1 MKTFL
6 LLLLAALTLHAA
18 DRPPNVVIIFC
29 DDLGYADIGPF
40 GQKGFATPNLDRMAV
55 EGRCLTNFHVSSAV
69 CSASRSA
76 LITGCY
82 HSRVGI
88 HGALGPGAKVALQ
101 PAEMTIAEVLKQ
113 RGYATGMSGKWHLGD
128 RPEWMPLAQGFDEYL
143 GLPYSNDMWPHHPQA
158 KPGAYPPLPMYEGE
172 KVIIPAMTHEDQN
185 QLTTRYTERAVA
197 FIERNKDRPFFFY
210 LAHSMPHVPLHVSD
224 KFAGKSGAGLF
235 GDAIQEIDWS
245 VGQVLDALKRA
256 GVDDNTL
263 VIFTSDNGPWLSY
276 GDHAGSAGPLREGKG
291 TSWDGGTR
299 VPCVVR
305 WPGKI
310 PAGSKTDTIAMTIDL
325 LPTLAALT
333 GAKLPERKID
343 GIDVWPILSGAP
355 DAKNPHAAYAT
366 WYARNELQ
374 SVTDGQWKLVFPHT
388 YRSAVGMPRATG
400 GIPSLYKPAKVEK
413 PALYDLTADVG
424 ETTDRAAE
432 HPEVVAKL
440 SKFADQMRG
449 ELGDTLTGANGSEV
463 RPDATLAGKN

>member
-1 MKTFL
+1 MMKAFL
-6 LLLLAALTLHAA
+6 LLLLAAFGLHAA

-40 GQKGFATPNLDRMAV
+40 GQKAFATPNLDRMAA

-82 HSRVGI
+82 HNRVGI
-88 HGALGPGAKVALQ
+88 HGALGPGAKIGLQ
-101 PAEMTIAEVLKQ
+101 PSEMTIADMLKS

-128 RPEWMPLAQGFDEYL
+128 RPEWLPLAQGFDEYL

-158 KPGAYPPLPMYEGE
+158 KPGAYPKLPLIDGDRVLDPE
-172 KVIIPAMTHEDQN
+172 VTADDQR

-197 FIERNKDRPFFFY
+197 FIERNKERPFFFY
-210 LAHSMPHVPLHVSD
+210 LAHSMPHVPLFVSD

-235 GDAIQEIDWS
+235 GDVIQEIDWS

-256 GVDDNTL
+256 GVDEHTL
-263 VIFTSDNGPWLSY
+263 VLFTSDNGPWLSY

-310 PAGSKTDTIAMTIDL
+310 PAGTRTDTIAMTIDV

-333 GAKLPERKID
+333 GTKLQTQKLD
-343 GIDVWPILSGAP
+343 GLNVWPILSGAP
-355 DAKNPHAAYAT
+355 DAKNPHEAYAT

-374 SVTDGQWKLVFPHT
+374 SVTNGHWKLVFPHT
-388 YRSAVGMPRATG
+388 YRSAVDMPRATG
-400 GIPSLYKPAKVEK
+400 GIPSNYKPVKLGK
-413 PALYDLTADVG
+413 MMLYDLTADIG
-424 ETTDRAAE
+424 ETTDRSAE
-432 HPEVVAKL
+432 QPEIVARL
-440 SKFADQMRG
+440 SKFADKMRA
-449 ELGDTLTGANGSEV
+449 ELGDTLAGATGSEV
-463 RPDATLAGKN
+463 RPAAALAGK